1 MTFFADHDVVVVVAE
16 EVVVVAEEVVVVAEE
31 AVVVVAVASFNERI
45 KKLP

>member
-1 MTFFADHDVVVVVAE
+1 MTFFADHDVVVAE
-16 EVVVVAEEVVVVAEE
+16 EVVVVAEEVVVVAED